1 MATKKQI
8 NVRVD
13 EDEFEVIAARAA
25 AVGMDVHEY
34 IRQVATDEGSD
45 LRHRFLGAAA
55 HFTEE
60 WGPHF
65 AERFGHPAPAHDEAH
80 GRAA

>member
-1 MATKKQI
+1 MANKRQI

-13 EDEFEVIAARAA
+13 QAEYDVIAERAA
-25 AVGMDVHEY
+25 AVGMEVADY
-34 IRQVATDEGSD
+34 ARQVLTDEGND
-45 LRHRFLGAAA
+45 LRHRFLDAAQ

-65 AERFGHPAPAHDEAH
+65 AERFNYPTVDKGETR
-80 GRAA
+80 GKAA